1 MSAWNRALIIF
12 AAAGFTACHSTKSKD
27 SAAEIPESPP
37 ASNSASTA
45 SLEPEPAPVAAAPVR
60 QESTSAPRAR
70 THVVKPHETLFSLAR
85 QYYNGDASKWR
96 KIYDANRDRIEN
108 KDSIK
113 VGQELVIPD

>member
-1 MSAWNRALIIF
+1 MSAWNRALVIF
-12 AAAGFTACHSTKSKD
+12 AAAGLCACKSTKSKD
-27 SAAEIPESPP
+27 SAEAIPETPP
-37 ASNSASTA
+37 ATSTA
-45 SLEPEPAPVAAAPVR
+45 WDPEPAPAPAPVQHEVVAAAPHSRV
-60 QESTSAPRAR
+60 
-70 THVVKPHETLFSLAR
+70 HVVKPKETLFSLAR